1 MLFASC
7 SPHSAGLPPTA
18 LRLIVGDVQVLP
30 LEEDS
35 CELVVSTLVS
45 HSYYGWHHLRCFH

>member
-18 LRLIVGDVQVLP
+18 LQLIVGDVQVLP